1 MGDSSNNRLLIGI
14 AIGAALLAGVGAGA
28 AIVTS
33 LSGSSTD
40 KTVKTIAAEP
50 SSTSSDGSKSSGKKR
65 TVKKTIVVQGASTAA
80 SAPATTIPVTFASY
94 APSNPDYFY
103 LAQLPGGGGWSVPA
117 ENYPT
122 SRKLL
127 RTETRGPDG
136 TFVIVDR
143 TPNEVPQLGGGY
155 DDVRTVSQPFFG
167 SATEYVFSQSQSI
180 PECNGRPCVDF
191 LIDDGQGGGWGVLA
205 GGPSIDAAQGIGSQ
219 VAQSVSYGD

>member
-1 MGDSSNNRLLIGI
+1 MSDSSNNRFLIGVAI
-14 AIGAALLAGVGAGA
+14 AVALLAGVGAGA

-40 KTVKTIAAEP
+40 KTVKTIAAQP
-50 SSTSSDGSKSSGKKR
+50 VTTSSGSSAGKKQP
-65 TVKKTIVVQGASTAA
+65 TVRKTIVVQGSGSA
-80 SAPATTIPVTFASY
+80 SATPATTIPVAFTSY
-94 APSNPDYFY
+94 SPSNPDYFY
-103 LAQLPGGGGWSVPA
+103 LAQLPSGGGWSVPA
-117 ENYPT
+117 ENFPT
-122 SRKLL
+122 QGKLL

-143 TPNEVPQLGGGY
+143 TPDEVPQLGGGY

-167 SATEYVFSQSQSI
+167 SATEYIFSQSQSI